1 MSFGPGRECIWPDSG
16 EIAKVRAM
24 VSSVEADLQVFAALI
39 EVILKSSGERNVI
52 GLAPDGK
59 IRSHHLK
66 RLPTVD
72 RIVSP
77 PTRLFP
83 TMPRL

>member
-24 VSSVEADLQVFAALI
+24 VSSVDADFQVFAAPI
-39 EVILKSSGERNVI
+39 AIILKSSGERNII
-52 GLAPDGK
+52 GSAPDGK
-59 IRSHHLK
+59 MRSHNLK